1 MFKEVV
7 VYGAGA
13 IGSFLGAK
21 ISARTKVTLVGR
33 PDHVRA
39 INEKGLHIGGKC
51 NEFVPAAKLQ
61 ALESIKALPSGAM
74 VIVAVKLGA
83 LAKAADELGRI
94 YSADNTFLLVQNGLC
109 AADIFSRESN
119 ISSGK
124 CRGAVACGVDFE
136 APGRI
141 AYWGGGVELEST
153 PATAAIADLLSNSGI
168 AVSVSEDFV
177 SSLWIKLLANCMIN
191 PLGALLGLRNKAVM
205 SSKLLE
211 LRLEIAEEVCN
222 LARAEGCDIGSA
234 AELEK
239 AINDNLA
246 SGGNRCSMLQDI
258 SRGCETEIDFL
269 NGYVAR
275 RSRELE
281 LDSPVNRT
289 LTNLIKAHR
298 QVV

>member
-1 MFKEVV
+1 VFKEVI

-13 IGSFLGAK
+13 IGSFLGARV
-21 ISARTKVTLVGR
+21 SARTKVTLIGR

-39 INEKGLHIGGKC
+39 IKENGLHIGGDC
-51 NEFVPAAKLQ
+51 DELVPAAKLQ
-61 ALESIKALPSGAM
+61 ALESIKALPSGAL

-83 LAKAADELGRI
+83 LARAADELGRI
-94 YSADNTFLLVQNGLC
+94 SSGDNTFLLVQNGLC
-109 AADIFSRESN
+109 AGDIFSRESN

-141 AYWGGGVELEST
+141 AYWGGGIELEST
-153 PATAAIADLLSNSGI
+153 PSTCAIAELLSNSGI
-168 AVSVSEDFV
+168 EVSVTDDFV

-191 PLGALLGLRNKAVM
+191 PLGALLGLRNKVVM

-222 LARAEGCDIGSA
+222 LAKVEGCDIGSPA
-234 AELEK
+234 DLEK
-239 AINDNLA
+239 AINANLA

-258 SRGCETEIDFL
+258 SRGSETEIDFL

-289 LTNLIKAHR
+289 LANLIMAHR
-298 QVV
+298 QIV